1 MSQVG
6 PTAHSVR
13 VDLRDHVKERQTARR
28 RLMAFRVLGLLAVV
42 GAVAGIVWAIF
53 YSSLFAMKMDSLVVE
68 GAQSDVAA
76 ADVEPVVAKYEGV
89 PLPRVPVGSIRDEL
103 LTRPLIAEAEVTRSW
118 MHGIKVD
125 VVQRVPAA
133 MVVIDGGYAL
143 VGSDGITTAVTG
155 EPVDGL
161 PYIHVAS
168 DDEGGKA
175 TQAKAAIA
183 VWDSL
188 GDPLRSQVSS
198 ISSDG
203 MVVRLDLVDGSQVV
217 WGDEDESALKA
228 QVLELLVEQ
237 RPASVYDLRDPRK
250 PVTK

>member
-6 PTAHSVR
+6 PSPRSVR
-13 VDLRDHVKERQTARR
+13 VDLRDHVKERQSARR
-28 RLMAFRVLGLLAVV
+28 RLLAFRVLGLLAVV
-42 GAVAGIVWAIF
+42 GAVAGIIWAVF
-53 YSSLFAMKMDSLVVE
+53 YSSLFAMKMDSLVIE

-76 ADVEPVVAKYEGV
+76 ADVEPAVAKYEGV
-89 PLPRVPVGSIRDEL
+89 PLPRVPVDSIRDEL
-103 LTRPLIAEAEVTRSW
+103 LTRPLIAEAQVSRSW
-118 MHGIKVD
+118 MHGVTVD

-143 VGSDGITTAVTG
+143 VGSDGVTTTVTE
-155 EPVDGL
+155 EPVEGL
-161 PYIHVAS
+161 PYVHVVS
-168 DDEGGKA
+168 DDESGRVG
-175 TQAKAAIA
+175 QAKSAIA

-188 GDPLRSQVSS
+188 GDPLRAQVSS
-198 ISSDG
+198 ISADG

-217 WGDEDESALKA
+217 WGDEGESALKA

-250 PVTK
+250 PVTR

>member
-1 MSQVG
+1 
-6 PTAHSVR
+6 
-13 VDLRDHVKERQTARR
+13 
-28 RLMAFRVLGLLAVV
+28 MAGVPAAEDAGDDIGADFALLAQ
-42 GAVAGIVWAIF
+42 GGNR
-53 YSSLFAMKMDSLVVE
+53 S
-68 GAQSDVAA
+68 
-76 ADVEPVVAKYEGV
+76 
-89 PLPRVPVGSIRDEL
+89 
-103 LTRPLIAEAEVTRSW
+103 LTRWLT
-118 MHGIKVD
+118 
-125 VVQRVPAA
+125 A

-155 EPVDGL
+155 EPVEGL